1 MNRLAKPA
9 AARTYLTCKWIPR
22 KGEPMRRVDR
32 RNFLTASALFGSAVA
47 SAAWGQEPQSKN
59 EPVYRI
65 SKNDSQPSAP
75 DANAH
80 PLDPA
85 LEIAHKSLD
94 HIRANIADYSAIVIK
109 RERVNGTLGEHEFMF
124 TKVRNRKHEN
134 GIVKVPFS
142 VYMTFLKPATV
153 KGREVLY
160 VEGANGGNIVAHEG
174 GIKGRFLPTMNLDP
188 HGMIAM
194 QGQRYPITDF
204 GFENLV
210 VKLIEKGERDRK
222 HGECKVDFHT
232 GAAIGGRSC
241 KVLVVTHPVPRPYF
255 DFHVAEIF
263 IDDELNIP
271 VRYAA
276 YEWPATEGGEKQLL
290 EEYTYRDIKT
300 NLNLTI
306 ADFDPK
312 NKSYNF

>member
-1 MNRLAKPA
+1 MS
-9 AARTYLTCKWIPR
+9 
-22 KGEPMRRVDR
+22 RVDR
-32 RNFLTASALFGSAVA
+32 RSFLTASAMFGSAVVVT
-47 SAAWGQEPQSKN
+47 SAAIAQQPQTKS

-65 SKNDSQPSAP
+65 SKNDNQPVAA

-85 LEIAHKSLD
+85 LVIARKSLEN
-94 HIRANIADYSAIVIK
+94 IRTNIADYSAIVIK
-109 RERVNGTLGEHEFMF
+109 RENVNGTLGEHEFMF

-134 GIVKVPFS
+134 GTLKVPFS
-142 VYMTFLKPATV
+142 VYMNFLKPAAI

-160 VEGANGGNIVAHEG
+160 VEGANGGSIVAHEG
-174 GIKGRFLPTMNLDP
+174 GLRGRLLPTMNLDP

-210 VKLIEKGERDRK
+210 VKLIEKGERDRQ
-222 HGECKVDFHT
+222 HAECKVDFHT
-232 GAAIGGRSC
+232 GAKVGSSEC
-241 KVLVVTHPVPRPYF
+241 TVLVVTHPVPRPYF

-263 IDDELNIP
+263 IDDKLNIP

-276 YEWPATEGGEKQLL
+276 YTWPSQEGGEKELL
-290 EEYTYRDIKT
+290 EEYTYRDIKI
-300 NLNLTI
+300 NLNLTA

-312 NKSYNF
+312 NSTYNF

>member
-1 MNRLAKPA
+1 
-9 AARTYLTCKWIPR
+9 
-22 KGEPMRRVDR
+22 MRRVDR
-32 RNFLTASALFGSAVA
+32 RNFLTTTALFGSAMVT
-47 SAAWGQEPQSKN
+47 SAAWAQQTDPKS

-65 SKNDSQPSAP
+65 SKNDSQNPALAP
-75 DANAH
+75 EANAH

-85 LEIAHKSLD
+85 LVIAHKSLD
-94 HIRANIADYSAIVIK
+94 HIRSNIADYSAIVIK
-109 RERVNGTLGEHEFMF
+109 RERVNGTLGEHEFMY

-134 GIVKVPFS
+134 GAVRVPFS
-142 VYMTFLKPATV
+142 VYMNFLKPASV
-153 KGREVLY
+153 KGREVIY
-160 VEGANGGNIVAHEG
+160 VEGANGGNITAHEG
-174 GIKGRFLPTMNLDP
+174 GMKGRFLPTMNLDP

-222 HGECKVDFHT
+222 HGECTVEFRT
-232 GAAIGGRSC
+232 GAQVEKDRPC
-241 KVLVVTHPVPRPYF
+241 TVLVVTHPVPRQYF

-263 IDDELNIP
+263 IDDKLNIP

-276 YEWPATEGGEKQLL
+276 YSWPAQEGGEKELL
-290 EEYTYRDIKT
+290 EEYTYRDIKL
-300 NLNLTI
+300 NLNMTN

-312 NKSYNF
+312 NTKYNF

>member
-1 MNRLAKPA
+1 
-9 AARTYLTCKWIPR
+9 
-22 KGEPMRRVDR
+22 MRRVDR
-32 RNFLTASALFGSAVA
+32 RNFLTTSAIFGSALA
-47 SAAWGQEPQSKN
+47 STAWAQEPQTKN

-65 SKNDSQPSAP
+65 SKNDSQPAAP

-85 LEIAHKSLD
+85 LVIAHKSLD

-134 GIVKVPFS
+134 GVIKVPFS
-142 VYMTFLKPATV
+142 VYMTFLKPTSV

-160 VEGANGGNIVAHEG
+160 VEGANSGNIVAHEG
-174 GIKGRFLPTMNLDP
+174 GFKGRLLPTMNLDP

-241 KVLVVTHPVPRPYF
+241 KVLVVTHPIPRPYF

-271 VRYAA
+271 IRYAA
-276 YEWPATEGGEKQLL
+276 YEWPTEEGGEKQLL
-290 EEYTYRDIKT
+290 EEYTYRDIKI
-300 NLNLTI
+300 NLNLTN
-306 ADFDPK
+306 ADFDST

>member
-1 MNRLAKPA
+1 
-9 AARTYLTCKWIPR
+9 
-22 KGEPMRRVDR
+22 MRRVDR
-32 RNFLTASALFGSAVA
+32 RSFLTTTALFGSAMVS
-47 SAAWGQEPQSKN
+47 SAAWAQQTDPKS

-65 SKNDSQPSAP
+65 SKNDSQNPGLIAE
-75 DANAH
+75 ANAH

-85 LEIAHKSLD
+85 LVIAHKSLE
-94 HIRANIADYSAIVIK
+94 HIRTNIADYSAIVIK
-109 RERVNGTLGEHEFMF
+109 RERVNGTLGEHEFMY

-134 GIVKVPFS
+134 GAVRIPFS
-142 VYMTFLKPATV
+142 VYMNFLKPASV
-153 KGREVLY
+153 KGREVIY
-160 VEGANGGNIVAHEG
+160 VEGANGGNITAHEG
-174 GIKGRFLPTMNLDP
+174 GMKGRFLPTMNLDP

-222 HGECKVDFHT
+222 HGECTVAFRT
-232 GAAIGGRSC
+232 GAQVEKGRPC
-241 KVLVVTHPVPRPYF
+241 TVLEVTHPVPRPYF

-263 IDDELNIP
+263 IDDQLNIP

-276 YEWPATEGGEKQLL
+276 YSWPTQEGGEKELL
-290 EEYTYRDIKT
+290 EEYTYRDIKL
-300 NLNLTI
+300 NLNMTN

-312 NKSYNF
+312 NTKYNF

>member
-1 MNRLAKPA
+1 
-9 AARTYLTCKWIPR
+9 
-22 KGEPMRRVDR
+22 MRRVDR
-32 RNFLTASALFGSAVA
+32 RSFLTNSAFIGSALVT
-47 SAAWGQEPQSKN
+47 SAAWAQQPQTKS

-65 SKNDSQPSAP
+65 SKNDSQPAAP
-75 DANAH
+75 EANVH

-85 LEIAHKSLD
+85 LVIARKSLD
-94 HIRANIADYSAIVIK
+94 HIRSTIADYSAIVIK

-124 TKVRNRKHEN
+124 TKVRNRKVEN

-174 GIKGRFLPTMNLDP
+174 GMKGRFLPTMNLDP

-222 HGECKVDFHT
+222 QGECKVDFHT
-232 GAAIGGRSC
+232 GATVGGRAC
-241 KVLVVTHPVPRPYF
+241 TVLVVSHPVPRPYF

-271 VRYAA
+271 IRYAA
-276 YEWPATEGGEKQLL
+276 YEWPAQEGGEKQLL
-290 EEYTYRDIKT
+290 EEYTYRDIKINLGLT
-300 NLNLTI
+300 N
-306 ADFDPK
+306 ADFDSG
-312 NKSYNF
+312 NKAYNF